1 MVVYHEICTVARNVE
16 ISSFTQKLYFDI
28 QNPAILSGDLVTMS
42 MISSTLHV
50 FLQLLFEYSND

>member
-1 MVVYHEICTVARNVE
+1 MIVCHEICTVVRNVE

-28 QNPAILSGDLVTMS
+28 QNPSILSGDLVT